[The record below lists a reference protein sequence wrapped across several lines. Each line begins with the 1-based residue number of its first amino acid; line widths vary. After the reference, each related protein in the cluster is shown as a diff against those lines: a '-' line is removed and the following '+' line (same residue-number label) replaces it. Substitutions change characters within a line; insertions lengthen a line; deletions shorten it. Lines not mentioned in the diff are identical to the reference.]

1 MLKKLDKA
9 KFGLLGKSLAHS
21 FSKSF
26 FEEKFEKENIDATYE
41 NIELSD
47 VSSLAQWIKEELP
60 NFVGV
65 NVTIPYKTEIIPFL
79 DGLSSEAKA
88 IGAVNTVHY
97 KNGKAIGYN
106 TDAYGFQNSIKPFF
120 RNVHERA
127 LLLGTGGAS
136 KAVKY
141 VLENLGVTVAHLS
154 RTPKPEQMIFGYDQ
168 ANQILVDSFLMI
180 VNCTPLGTYPKE
192 DEKPDFPIELVGKDH
207 FVVDLIYNPSE
218 TLFLKL
224 AKEKGADTINGLSML
239 QHQARKSWEI
249 WVESN
254 S

>member
-97 KNGKAIGYN
+97 KKIGR
-106 TDAYGFQNSIKPFF
+106 ASC
-120 RNVHERA
+120 RER
-127 LLLGTGGAS
+127 
-136 KAVKY
+136 V
-141 VLENLGVTVAHLS
+141 
-154 RTPKPEQMIFGYDQ
+154 
-168 ANQILVDSFLMI
+168 
-180 VNCTPLGTYPKE
+180 
-192 DEKPDFPIELVGKDH
+192 
-207 FVVDLIYNPSE
+207 
-218 TLFLKL
+218 
-224 AKEKGADTINGLSML
+224 
-239 QHQARKSWEI
+239 
-249 WVESN
+249 
-254 S
+254 